1 MTEKT
6 YLYFGHC
13 YLALYKQLK
22 RIQPLWGFI
31 VYEVK
36 NPITFVTFVN
46 MMVSS
51 GVQNFDL

>member
-1 MTEKT
+1 MTEKA

-36 NPITFVTFVN
+36 NPVRFVTFVN